1 MLCIYENARGFLT
14 SIEETKVLRYGG
26 LVGLLIIVPW
36 SFLSIFTPLG
46 IIGFALGSGIDFF
59 VREIYYS
66 IEGKKNERIAF

>member
-14 SIEETKVLRYGG
+14 SIEETKVLSYGG

-46 IIGFALGSGIDFF
+46 IVGFALGLGIDFF
-59 VREIYYS
+59 VRGLYYA
-66 IEGKKNERIAF
+66 NEARNMQE